1 VIHDRIQSK
10 SNLEVKKIVDDAGC
24 EVCNDGEETAQHILF
39 DCPFTCSFWA
49 AWAFVRQQDS
59 VPSNCTSCLALTAVT
74 GCRLNTTTAWS
85 SSVAGNYAKG
95 ETEQYSAT
103 SYYRC
108 DNCYG
113 SVKRTRPSSVAGCRE
128 PARASPT
135 NGASC

>member
-85 SSVAGNYAKG
+85 SSVAGKSLFGWLVADGLCWFVLREEYCWLVA
-95 ETEQYSAT
+95 
-103 SYYRC
+103 
-108 DNCYG
+108 
-113 SVKRTRPSSVAGCRE
+113 AGCW
-128 PARASPT
+128 
-135 NGASC
+135 